1 VDGSGSR
8 AGAALSANVMGWD
21 NHHTQPFPVE
31 HAIGVDSE
39 FIVDV
44 DVAFGVHAQ
53 AGNPAVE
60 IVNAMSRKV
69 PRPN

>member
-1 VDGSGSR
+1 
-8 AGAALSANVMGWD
+8 MGWD
-21 NHHTQPFPVE
+21 SHHTQPFPVE

-44 DVAFGVHAQ
+44 DVAVGVYAQ

-60 IVNAMSRKV
+60 IVNAMPRKV